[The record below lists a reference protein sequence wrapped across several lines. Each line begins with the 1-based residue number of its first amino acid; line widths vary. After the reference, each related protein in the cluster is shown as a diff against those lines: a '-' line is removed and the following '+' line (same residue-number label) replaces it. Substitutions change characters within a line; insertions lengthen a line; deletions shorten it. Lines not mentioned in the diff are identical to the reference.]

1 MAAEAAEEG
10 AGTLGS
16 AATAAEEF
24 LVWKKNAPFLYDLVV
39 SHALEWPSLTV
50 HSPRPSP
57 RRNPNP
63 NGHDRAIR
71 AAPGGGEP
79 RALHAAEPRGGRHE
93 DVRARGARV
102 RPRLRR
108 RRRPDAVLKG
118 HETEGYGLSWSP
130 FREGYL
136 LSGSYDSKICLW
148 DLGGGANGGAILDAK
163 NVFEAHEDLV
173 EDVAWH
179 LKDGNIFGSVG
190 DDHKLMVWDLRSS
203 TSKQPQQSI
212 IAHPK
217 EVNSISFSPFNEWIL
232 ATASADTTIKLFDL
246 RKLATSL
253 HTFSSHTAEVL
264 QVEWSPNHET
274 VLASS
279 SADRRVMVWDL
290 SRIGD
295 EQSEEDADDGPPE
308 LLFAHGGHRANIT
321 EFSWNPDEQWVI
333 ASVAEDNSLQIWQI
347 AESIFRDDHNMQDS
361 DDLCATA

>member
-1 MAAEAAEEG
+1 MPQNPAVVATKTCGPEVRVFD
-10 AGTLGS
+10 LGC
-16 AATAAEEF
+16 
-24 LVWKKNAPFLYDLVV
+24 
-39 SHALEWPSLTV
+39 
-50 HSPRPSP
+50 
-57 RRNPNP
+57 
-63 NGHDRAIR
+63 
-71 AAPGGGEP
+71 GGG
-79 RALHAAEPRGGRHE
+79 GG
-93 DVRARGARV
+93 
-102 RPRLRR
+102 
-108 RRRPDAVLKG
+108 PDAVLKG

-130 FREGYL
+130 FSEGYL

-148 DLGGGANGGAILDAK
+148 DLGAVRTAGRFLMPRMCLSFFPEYV
-163 NVFEAHEDLV
+163 NVVQAHEDLV

-347 AESIFRDDHNMQDS
+347 AESIFRDDHNMQDG